1 MHLLPRAVDTS
12 WNGCTVIVMSSATPT
27 VSHNHPTDGWRT
39 VSFITW
45 IGVLA
50 SVLAVAISSR
60 TIGRPIWWLGPS
72 SNPAPIFYLL
82 IPIAIVGTP
91 LFVTMRHPERIV
103 RVGLMGSFALLI
115 SAMPDLGSN
124 SAIAVAILT
133 IGLAAMASSIALLLV
148 LRKYR

>member
-1 MHLLPRAVDTS
+1 MSFTAPTLPANRPS
-12 WNGCTVIVMSSATPT
+12 
-27 VSHNHPTDGWRT
+27 DGWRT

-72 SNPAPIFYLL
+72 SNPAPIYYLL

-91 LFVTMRHPERIV
+91 LFVTMRRPERIV
-103 RVGLMGSFALLI
+103 RVGWMGSLALLV
-115 SAMPDLGSN
+115 SALPDVGSN
-124 SAIAVAILT
+124 SAIAIAIFT
-133 IGLAAMASSIALLLV
+133 IGLAALASSIALLLV

>member
-1 MHLLPRAVDTS
+1 
-12 WNGCTVIVMSSATPT
+12 MSSQAPT
-27 VSHNHPTDGWRT
+27 NPVHQPTDGWRT

-50 SVLAVAISSR
+50 SVLAVTISSR

-72 SNPAPIFYLL
+72 SNPAPIFFLL
-82 IPIAIVGTP
+82 IPIAIIGTP
-91 LFVTMRHPERIV
+91 LYVTMRRPHRIV
-103 RVGLMGSFALLI
+103 RVGLMGSIALLI

-124 SAIAVAILT
+124 SAIAIAILV
-133 IGLAAMASSIALLLV
+133 IGFAALASSIALLLV

>member
-1 MHLLPRAVDTS
+1 MRFTAPASTAS
-12 WNGCTVIVMSSATPT
+12 Q
-27 VSHNHPTDGWRT
+27 PTDGWRT

-82 IPIAIVGTP
+82 IPIVIIGTP
-91 LFVTMRHPERIV
+91 LFVTMRRPERIV
-103 RVGLMGSFALLI
+103 RVGLMGSAALLI
-115 SAMPDLGSN
+115 SATPDIGSN
-124 SAIAVAILT
+124 SAIAIAILT
-133 IGLAAMASSIALLLV
+133 IGLAALASSIALLLV